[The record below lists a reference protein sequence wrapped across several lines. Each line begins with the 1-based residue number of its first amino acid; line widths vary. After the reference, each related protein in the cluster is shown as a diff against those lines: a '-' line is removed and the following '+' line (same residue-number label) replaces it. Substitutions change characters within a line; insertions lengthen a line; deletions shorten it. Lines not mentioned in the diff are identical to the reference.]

1 MIKQEV
7 TKITDQELD
16 SVKKLQEEQS
26 VLINNVGNFEYQSKF
41 FLDKKEEALQEL
53 KNIDTKIQNIS
64 EELKKKYGDV
74 VINTQTGEIIKE

>member
-53 KNIDTKIQNIS
+53 KNIDTKIQSIS

>member
-7 TKITDQELD
+7 AKITDQELD

-26 VLINNVGNFEYQSKF
+26 ILITNVGNFEYQSKF

-53 KNIDTKIQNIS
+53 KNIDTKIQSIS

>member
-41 FLDKKEEALQEL
+41 FLDKKDQALEEL
-53 KNIDTKIQNIS
+53 KSIDSKIQNIS

>member
-16 SVKKLQEEQS
+16 SVKKLQEQQS
-26 VLINNVGNFEYQSKF
+26 ILINNVGNFEYQSKF
-41 FLDKKEEALQEL
+41 FLDKKDQALEEL
-53 KNIDTKIQNIS
+53 KSIDTKIQNIS

>member
-41 FLDKKEEALQEL
+41 FLDKKEQALEEL
-53 KNIDTKIQNIS
+53 KSIDTKIQNIS

>member
-26 VLINNVGNFEYQSKF
+26 ILINNVGNFEYQSKF
-41 FLDKKEEALQEL
+41 FLDKKELALEEL
-53 KNIDTKIQNIS
+53 KSIDNKIQNIS

-74 VINTQTGEIIKE
+74 VINTETGEIIKE

>member
-7 TKITDQELD
+7 AKITDQELD

>member
-53 KNIDTKIQNIS
+53 KNIDTKIQSIS
-64 EELKKKYGDV
+64 QELKKKYGDV
-74 VINTQTGEIIKE
+74 VINTQTGEIVKE

>member
-26 VLINNVGNFEYQSKF
+26 ILINNVGNFEYQSKF
-41 FLDKKEEALQEL
+41 FLDKKEQALEEL
-53 KNIDTKIQNIS
+53 KSIDTKIQNIS
-64 EELKKKYGDV
+64 EDLKKKYGDV

>member
-7 TKITDQELD
+7 AKITDQELE

-26 VLINNVGNFEYQSKF
+26 ILISNVGNFEYQSKF
-41 FLDKKEEALQEL
+41 FLDKKDQALEEL
-53 KNIDTKIQNIS
+53 KSIDTKIQNIS

>member
-26 VLINNVGNFEYQSKF
+26 ILINNVGNFEYQSKF

-53 KNIDTKIQNIS
+53 KNIDTKIQSIS

>member
-53 KNIDTKIQNIS
+53 KNIDTEIQNIS
-64 EELKKKYGDV
+64 EDLKKKYGDV

>member
-53 KNIDTKIQNIS
+53 KNIDTKIQSIS
-64 EELKKKYGDV
+64 QELKKKYGDV

>member
-41 FLDKKEEALQEL
+41 FLDKKDHALEEL
-53 KNIDTKIQNIS
+53 KSIDSKIQNIS

>member
-41 FLDKKEEALQEL
+41 FLDKKEQALEEL
-53 KNIDTKIQNIS
+53 KSIDTQIQNIS